1 MTNTA
6 ETSLARLSRLV
17 QLRGLADV
25 TSYEGGETPTLDV
38 TGSTFVRLL
47 DGAVAELH
55 CPVDQKV
62 LLMEISPET
71 FFETDRLIGRD
82 AVLVR
87 LDQIDDEEL
96 ALKLEDAW
104 AFRRQ
109 SA

>member
-6 ETSLARLSRLV
+6 ETSFARLARLV
-17 QLRGLADV
+17 QLRGLAEV
-25 TSYEGGETPTLDV
+25 APYQGGETPTLDV
-38 TGSTFVRLL
+38 AGSTFVRLL

-62 LLMEISPET
+62 LLMEISPDI
-71 FFETDRLIGRD
+71 FFETDRLVGRD

-87 LDQIDDEEL
+87 LDRIDDEEL
-96 ALKLEDAW
+96 GLKLEDAW

-109 SA
+109 ST